1 MQGFVDALT
10 HTPWWVYALFVFLL
24 VRGVQAR
31 RPRVVAVMQLAVW
44 PIIMT
49 LWSSSTLW
57 LHVASSTATVLAWAL
72 AMGVGAG
79 FGHLS
84 VRHRQV
90 RADHQLRRIA
100 LPGDTSLL
108 PLVLA
113 IFCLKYAFGY
123 LAARNPGLWQDPVFY
138 YTDIIVSG
146 MIAGIFLGKCLGYR
160 ALYRAAPSEPLAM
173 QPTATGASR

>member
-10 HTPWWVYALFVFLL
+10 HTPWWVYALFAFLV

-31 RPRVVAVMQLAVW
+31 RPRVVAVVQLAIW
-44 PIIMT
+44 PTLMT
-49 LWSSSTLW
+49 LWSSSSLW
-57 LHVASSTATVLAWAL
+57 LHVPSSSTTVMSWAL
-72 AMGVGAG
+72 ALGLGAG
-79 FGHLS
+79 LGHLS

-90 RADHQLRRIA
+90 RADHQTRRLA

-123 LAARNPGLWQDPVFY
+123 LTARHPELWQDPVFH
-138 YTDIIVSG
+138 YTDLIVSG
-146 MIAGIFLGKCLGYR
+146 VIAGIFLGKCLGYMAR
-160 ALYRAAPSEPLAM
+160 YRAAPSESLVTP
-173 QPTATGASR
+173 